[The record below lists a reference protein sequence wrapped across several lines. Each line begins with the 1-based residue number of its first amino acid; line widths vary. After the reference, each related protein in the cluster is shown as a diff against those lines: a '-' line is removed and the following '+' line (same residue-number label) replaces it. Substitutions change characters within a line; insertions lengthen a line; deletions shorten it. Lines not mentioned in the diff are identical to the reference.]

1 MTERAALLPQHA
13 RSDSASVRRAAL
25 VRKLRPLL
33 VAGGGIALLAFT
45 FIVSPQPHLVW
56 NASAS
61 APLGLYAVHP
71 GALPTRGDMVIAW
84 PPRQAR
90 ALAAARHYLPA
101 NVPLVKRV
109 VALSGDRVC
118 AVGRSIEINGRHAAT
133 RLERDSIGR
142 PLPSWQGCRTLAH
155 GALFLLMDSPG
166 SFDGRYF
173 GLSKAID
180 LIGKATPLWLR

>member
-1 MTERAALLPQHA
+1 MTDRAALTL
-13 RSDSASVRRAAL
+13 L
-25 VRKLRPLL
+25 VRGDRASMRPAAPLRKPRLLL

-45 FIVSPQPHLVW
+45 VIVSPPPRLVW

-71 GALPTRGDMVIAW
+71 GALPARGDMVVAW
-84 PPRQAR
+84 PPPQAG
-90 ALAAARHYLPA
+90 AFAAARHYLPA

-133 RLERDSIGR
+133 RLERDSTGR
-142 PLPSWQGCRTLAH
+142 PLPSWQGCRKLAH
-155 GALFLLMDSPG
+155 GALFLLMDAPG